1 MKPDTAFCFDLDGT
15 VTRKEVL
22 PIIASE
28 LGLAEE
34 IGFLTEMTIRGQIP
48 FEMSF
53 RLRCRLLAEIEVDTV
68 ARIVEQVP
76 LEEPIA
82 DFIRAHPKNCYIV
95 TGNLDVWIA
104 RLAANLG
111 CGVFSSTALV
121 RPDGRL
127 GALTH
132 ILRKSTPIHELGG
145 RYKRIVSIGEGF
157 NDLPMFEEADI
168 GVAYGGVHPPAREL
182 VNNSTYVIEDGATL
196 CRLLNTL

>member
-82 DFIRAHPKNCYIV
+82 AFIRAHPKNCFVV
-95 TGNLDVWIA
+95 TGNLNVWIA
-104 RLAANLG
+104 RLAASLG
-111 CGVFSSTALV
+111 CGIFSSSALV
-121 RPDGRL
+121 RGDGRL

-132 ILRKSTPIHELGG
+132 ILRKSEPIRELAA

-182 VNNSTYVIEDGATL
+182 VNNSTYVIEDGDTL